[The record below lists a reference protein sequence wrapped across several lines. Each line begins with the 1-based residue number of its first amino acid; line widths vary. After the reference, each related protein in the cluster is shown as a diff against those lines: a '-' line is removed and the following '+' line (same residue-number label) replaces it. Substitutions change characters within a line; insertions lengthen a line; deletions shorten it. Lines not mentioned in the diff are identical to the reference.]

1 MPDDVF
7 RIVVAVGVV
16 LAAIA
21 FIVQAF
27 ASLAILRTARKV
39 QEKIDSVAGRAEPV
53 IERAGPVLEKIGP
66 VLEKA
71 GPAIEKMGLVVAK
84 AGPVIEKLGPAVDR
98 IGPVVEKFGPVADRF
113 GVLLASVHQ
122 AVEESRPRVAEISGE
137 VVEIAR
143 TGRVQVERLGDL
155 LTDAG
160 DRARTRL
167 EQIDHTLSSTVEQV
181 ENVGQ
186 NVKRAVT
193 RPVRE
198 VNGLA
203 AGLTAAF
210 STLVK
215 GQKRS
220 PDSATQDEE
229 MFI

>member
-27 ASLAILRTARKV
+27 AALAILRTARKV
-39 QEKIDSVAGRAEPV
+39 QEKVESVAGRAEPV
-53 IERAGPVLEKIGP
+53 IARAGPVLEKIGP
-66 VLEKA
+66 VLDKA
-71 GPAIEKMGLVVAK
+71 APAIEKAGMLVAK
-84 AGPVIEKLGPAVDR
+84 AGPVIEK
-98 IGPVVEKFGPVADRF
+98 IGPMVEKVGPVIEKIGPVADRF
-113 GVLLASVHQ
+113 SVLLASAHQ
-122 AVEESRPRVAEISGE
+122 TVEESRPRIAEISGE
-137 VVEIAR
+137 VTEIAR

-155 LTDAG
+155 LNDAG
-160 DRARTRL
+160 DRARNRL

-181 ENVGQ
+181 EHVGQ

-198 VNGLA
+198 VNGFA

-215 GQKRS
+215 GRKS